1 MESAVRIATRE
12 GGTTT
17 MSAAQ
22 LRELGQQISGRIVER
37 GDASW
42 NDAIQV
48 WNGLVAKTPAL
59 VIQPASALDVAAVV
73 RFARAHRLLLS
84 IRGGGHN
91 IAGTALAEDGLT
103 LDMAR
108 MCGVTVDLHA
118 RLAHVHA
125 GCRLRD
131 VDAATQAHGLAT
143 VLGFISEVGVAG
155 LTLGGGLGYLTRRFG
170 WTVDNLESVEI
181 VTADGEIR
189 TASRTQNAD
198 LFWAVR
204 GGGGNFGV
212 VTRFAFRLHEVGPEV
227 YGGLIAWPFEQVREV
242 VNVYRALT
250 DRAPLELASW
260 LVMLRGPQ
268 APFVPPNWHG
278 ERLCGMCICYSGDLA
293 KTQEV
298 LAPLRTLGPAV
309 FDLLQNQPYT
319 QVQSYLDATEP
330 KGLHYYWKTEYLP
343 EVSAPLLS
351 AMSELFEQCP
361 IPELDMGVLHLGG
374 MLNTHAPDDGCVGNR
389 DARFVVGIKG
399 MWPATQQSEAVR
411 YRQWVREAWR
421 RIRPFST
428 GATYVNFQT
437 EDEDGA
443 RVRDSYGA
451 NFSRLLALKRQY
463 DPDNLF
469 RVNRNIVE
477 G

>member
-1 MESAVRIATRE
+1 MQSDVRIATLE

-17 MSAAQ
+17 VSPTQ
-22 LRELGQQISGRIVER
+22 LHELGKQLAGRIIQP

-42 NDAIQV
+42 NEAIQV
-48 WNGLVAKTPAL
+48 WNGVAAKTPAL
-59 VIQPASALDVAAVV
+59 VIQPASALEVAAVV
-73 RFARAHRLLLS
+73 KFARTHRLLLS
-84 IRGGGHN
+84 IKGGGHN
-91 IAGTALAEDGLT
+91 IAGTAVADSCLT

-108 MCGVTVDLHA
+108 MNAVTVDPRA
-118 RLAHVHA
+118 RLAYVHA
-125 GCRLRD
+125 GCLLRD

-170 WTVDNLESVEI
+170 WTVDNVESVEI

-189 TASRTQNAD
+189 IASRTQNAD

-212 VTRFAFRLHEVGPEV
+212 ITRFVFRLHEVGPEV
-227 YGGLIAWPFEQVREV
+227 YGGLIAWPFAQASEV
-242 VNVYRALT
+242 VNVYRTLT
-250 DRAPLELASW
+250 DSAPLELASW

-268 APFVPPNWHG
+268 APFVPSSWQG

-343 EVSAPLLS
+343 EVSTPLLS

-374 MLNTHAPDDGCVGNR
+374 MLNTRAADDGCVGNR
-389 DARFVVGIKG
+389 NARFVLGIKG
-399 MWPATQQSEAVR
+399 MWPATQQSEAAR
-411 YRQWVREAWR
+411 YRQWVRAAWQ

-437 EDEDGA
+437 DDEDGA
-443 RVRDSYGA
+443 RVQASYGG

-477 G
+477 

>member
-1 MESAVRIATRE
+1 MQSAVRIATLD
-12 GGTTT
+12 GGTTAVSPT
-17 MSAAQ
+17 Q
-22 LRELGQQISGRIVER
+22 LRELSNQLAGRIIQP

-42 NDAIQV
+42 NEAIQV
-48 WNGLVAKTPAL
+48 WNGVVAKTPAL
-59 VIQPASALDVAAVV
+59 VLQPSSALEVAAVV
-73 RFARAHRLLLS
+73 RFARTHRLLLS
-84 IRGGGHN
+84 IKGGGHN
-91 IAGTALAEDGLT
+91 IAGTAVADSCLT

-108 MCGVTVDLHA
+108 MSAVTVDPRA
-118 RLAHVHA
+118 RLAYVDA

-212 VTRFAFRLHEVGPEV
+212 ITRFTFRLHEVGPEV
-227 YGGLIAWPFEQVREV
+227 YGGLIAWPFAQASEV

-250 DRAPLELASW
+250 GSAPLELASW

-268 APFVPPNWHG
+268 APFVPSSWQG

-293 KTQEV
+293 RTQEV

-343 EVSAPLLS
+343 EVSTQLLS
-351 AMSELFEQCP
+351 EMSELFEQCP

-374 MLNTHAPDDGCVGNR
+374 MLNTHAADDGCVGNR
-389 DARFVVGIKG
+389 NARFVLGIKG
-399 MWPATQQSEAVR
+399 MWPATQKREAMR
-411 YRQWVREAWR
+411 YRQWVRDAWR
-421 RIRPFST
+421 RVRPFST

-437 EDEDGA
+437 DDEDSA
-443 RVRDSYGA
+443 RVQASYGS

-477 G
+477 